1 MQYIH
6 FWLVLSHQPLSLSDT
21 MPLVSSWKPK
31 IIINRKHSLESSTK
45 DGLLIHLNSLKVPS
59 VFMQLIHLPCI
70 YMYII
75 YMYIHVLG
83 SMLDFWK

>member
-31 IIINRKHSLESSTK
+31 IIINSKHSLESSTK

-75 YMYIHVLG
+75 YMYILRN
-83 SMLDFWK
+83 MLDFWK